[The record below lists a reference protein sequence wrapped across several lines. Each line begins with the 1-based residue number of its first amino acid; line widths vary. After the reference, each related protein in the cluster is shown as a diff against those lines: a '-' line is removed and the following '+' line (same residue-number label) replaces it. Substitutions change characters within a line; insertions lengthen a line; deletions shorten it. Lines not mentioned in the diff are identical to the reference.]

1 MSDILLREVYPISAG
16 AYETAG
22 EASASIKRKLKQLGI
37 DSGVLRRI
45 SVASYEVELN
55 LVIHSMGGT
64 LTLAVDPEQI
74 MLISKDVGP
83 GIPDITRA
91 MTEGYSTAN
100 EEEIK
105 SFYSGYIAHLLEV
118 GNFYTAQTR
127 AAVQGILD
135 PQAADDG
142 AVENVIIQSI
152 LQSGFSRI
160 MAEKLLHLQNADPER
175 VMELEKVSDSRGR
188 HPLVQ
193 IPEKED

>member
-100 EEEIK
+100 EEAR
-105 SFYSGYIAHLLEV
+105 SLGF
-118 GNFYTAQTR
+118 
-127 AAVQGILD
+127 
-135 PQAADDG
+135 G
-142 AVENVIIQSI
+142 AGMGLPNMKRNASTFDIQSQPGVGTSI
-152 LQSGFSRI
+152 IMGF
-160 MAEKLLHLQNADPER
+160 KL
-175 VMELEKVSDSRGR
+175 K
-188 HPLVQ
+188 
-193 IPEKED
+193 

>member
-37 DSGVLRRI
+37 DSSVLRRI

-100 EEEIK
+100 EEAR
-105 SFYSGYIAHLLEV
+105 SLGF
-118 GNFYTAQTR
+118 
-127 AAVQGILD
+127 
-135 PQAADDG
+135 G
-142 AVENVIIQSI
+142 AGMGLPNMKRNASTFDIQSQPGVGTSI
-152 LQSGFSRI
+152 VMGF
-160 MAEKLLHLQNADPER
+160 KLR
-175 VMELEKVSDSRGR
+175 
-188 HPLVQ
+188 
-193 IPEKED
+193 